1 MPGKTLLHTLSYL
14 LRVEPAATQLTDS
27 ELNCLVKYAKGSKT
41 GAEIGVFEG
50 ASTSV
55 IAKQFSDDGVLYA
68 VDPFFPG
75 RMGVC
80 WGEVIARRQVKRA
93 NVVSRVKF
101 IKALSY
107 DAVKMIQEDFDFV
120 FIDADHSLE
129 GITRDW
135 SDWSARIKQNGIIAL
150 HDVCVAQHN
159 RGTRL
164 FGSYQYFD
172 SHIQYDD
179 RFHIVEKVDSL
190 CVLRKK

>member
-1 MPGKTLLHTLSYL
+1 MEK
-14 LRVEPAATQLTDS
+14 AATQLTDS

-55 IAKQFSDDGVLYA
+55 IAQQFSDDGVLYA
-68 VDPFFPG
+68 VDPFFSG

-80 WGEVIARRQVKRA
+80 WGEVIAMRQVKRA
-93 NVVSRVKF
+93 KVVSKVKF

-107 DAVKMIQEDFDFV
+107 DAVKIIQGDFDFV

-135 SDWSARIKQNGIIAL
+135 SDWSERIKQNGIIAL
-150 HDVCVAQHN
+150 HDVCVGKHN
-159 RGTRL
+159 RGTTL

-172 SHIQYDD
+172 SHIQHDE